1 VFKLKNN
8 IFKNR
13 NLLTDSYIPPDI
25 IGRDIQIADMGSN
38 LQPILDNPI
47 SDPINMFIHGENGT
61 GKTICT
67 NYVVQML
74 NEGITALGLDITI
87 DLIKLNCAVEKTDT
101 DILSAMLSQFGIK
114 GSPLGYSS
122 TAVMQWIWDTI
133 NEKAKTV
140 DSYAVLFF
148 FDEIDKLN
156 ANRKKFLKSDKAQLD
171 LVYQIIRAIEYGL
184 LHQPNCK
191 IGIIAA
197 SNKPQ
202 FLDSIER
209 SINSSVA
216 FYRVKFPNYNEN
228 ELYSILMDRIEA
240 FQPEAMLPDLIR
252 YVARDVAER
261 YRGDARRAMKTLSYA
276 GKFALDDG
284 SNAIYLK
291 HIIAAEQKI
300 THEINEEALSDYSKH
315 DKFLFVAIDIAH
327 RYTSEPNTGLI
338 IALYESI
345 CKIVGETPVSDRQ
358 VTRNLS
364 SLADDGVIDFRKG
377 NKGNTRIF
385 SLSTSVQQS
394 MGVLYTEDLKN
405 GIEKSI
411 IDIEIIIG
419 HKVKQ
424 KKNAKLNMFT

>member
-1 VFKLKNN
+1 MFKLKNP

-13 NLLTDSYIPPDI
+13 NLLTDSYIPLDI
-25 IGRDIQIADMGSN
+25 IGRDKQIADMGSN

-61 GKTICT
+61 GKTIST
-67 NYVVQML
+67 NYVVKML
-74 NEGITALGLDITI
+74 NEGITALGLDISVN
-87 DLIKLNCAVEKTDT
+87 LIKLNCAVEKTDT
-101 DILSAMLSQFGIK
+101 DVLSAIMSQLGIK

-122 TAVMQWIWDTI
+122 TAVMQWIWDAV
-133 NEKAKTV
+133 NDKAKTV

-156 ANRKKFLKSDKAQLD
+156 ASRKKFLKSDKAQLD

-184 LHQPNCK
+184 LHEPNCK

-216 FYRVKFPNYNEN
+216 FYRIKFPNYNEN

-240 FQPEAMLPDLIR
+240 FQPEAMSPDLIR
-252 YVARDVAER
+252 YVAKDVAER

-284 SNAIYLK
+284 SKAIHLK
-291 HIIAAEQKI
+291 HIVAAEQKI
-300 THEINEEALSDYSKH
+300 TQEINEEALSDYSKH
-315 DKFLFVAIDIAH
+315 DKLLFVAIDIAH

-385 SLSTSVQQS
+385 SLSPSVQQS
-394 MGVLYTEDLKN
+394 MSVLYTENLKN

-411 IDIEIIIG
+411 IDIEIVIG

-424 KKNAKLNMFT
+424 RKNAKLNIFT

>member
-1 VFKLKNN
+1 MFKLKNP

-13 NLLTDSYIPPDI
+13 NLLTDSYIPLDI
-25 IGRDIQIADMGSN
+25 IGRDKQIADMGSN

-61 GKTICT
+61 GKTIST
-67 NYVVQML
+67 NYVVKML
-74 NEGITALGLDITI
+74 NEGITALGLDISVN
-87 DLIKLNCAVEKTDT
+87 LIKLNCAVEKTDT
-101 DILSAMLSQFGIK
+101 DVLSAIMSQLGIK

-122 TAVMQWIWDTI
+122 TAVMQWIWDAV
-133 NEKAKTV
+133 NDKAKTV

-156 ANRKKFLKSDKAQLD
+156 ASRKKFLKSDKAQLD

-184 LHQPNCK
+184 LHEPNCK

-240 FQPEAMLPDLIR
+240 FQPEAMSPDLIR
-252 YVARDVAER
+252 YVAKDVAER

-284 SNAIYLK
+284 SKAIHLK
-291 HIIAAEQKI
+291 HIVAAEQKI
-300 THEINEEALSDYSKH
+300 TQEINEEALSDYSKH
-315 DKFLFVAIDIAH
+315 DKLLFVAIDIAH

-385 SLSTSVQQS
+385 SLSPSVQQS
-394 MGVLYTEDLKN
+394 MSVLYTENLKN

-411 IDIEIIIG
+411 IDIEIVIG

-424 KKNAKLNMFT
+424 RKNAKLNIFT

>member
-1 VFKLKNN
+1 MFKLKNP

-25 IGRDIQIADMGSN
+25 IGRDEQIADMGSN

-61 GKTICT
+61 GKTIT
-67 NYVVQML
+67 TSYIIKML
-74 NEGITALGLDITI
+74 EEGITSMGLDIAVDFI
-87 DLIKLNCAVEKTDT
+87 RINCAISKNDT
-101 DILSAMLSQFGIK
+101 EVLTEMLSQFGIK
-114 GSPLGYSS
+114 GSPLGYSTS
-122 TAVMQWIWDTI
+122 AVMQWIWDCI
-133 NEKAKTV
+133 NKKAKTV

-148 FDEIDKLN
+148 FDELDKFNLSK
-156 ANRKKFLKSDKAQLD
+156 KKFLKSEKAQLD
-171 LVYQIIRAIEYGL
+171 LLYQIARAIENDL
-184 LHQPNCK
+184 VKSQNCK
-191 IGIIAA
+191 IGIIIA
-197 SNKPQ
+197 SNKSN
-202 FLDSIER
+202 FLDSVDR
-209 SINSSVA
+209 SITSSA
-216 FYRVKFPNYNEN
+216 GFYSINFPTYNED
-228 ELYSILMDRIEA
+228 ELSLILLDRKEA
-240 FQPEAMLPDLIR
+240 FQPTAISDELIK
-252 YVARDVAER
+252 YVAKDVAER

-284 SNAIYLK
+284 SDAINLK
-291 HIIAAEQKI
+291 HVLVAEQKI
-300 THEINEEALSDYSKH
+300 TQEINEEALSDYSKH
-315 DKFLFVAIDIAH
+315 DKLLFVAIDIAH

-364 SLADDGVIDFRKG
+364 SLADDGIIDFRKG

-385 SLSTSVQQS
+385 SLSQSVQQS

-411 IDIEIIIG
+411 IDIEIVIG

>member
-1 VFKLKNN
+1 
-8 IFKNR
+8 
-13 NLLTDSYIPPDI
+13 
-25 IGRDIQIADMGSN
+25 
-38 LQPILDNPI
+38 
-47 SDPINMFIHGENGT
+47 
-61 GKTICT
+61 
-67 NYVVQML
+67 
-74 NEGITALGLDITI
+74 
-87 DLIKLNCAVEKTDT
+87 
-101 DILSAMLSQFGIK
+101 
-114 GSPLGYSS
+114 
-122 TAVMQWIWDTI
+122 
-133 NEKAKTV
+133 
-140 DSYAVLFF
+140 
-148 FDEIDKLN
+148 
-156 ANRKKFLKSDKAQLD
+156 
-171 LVYQIIRAIEYGL
+171 
-184 LHQPNCK
+184 
-191 IGIIAA
+191 
-197 SNKPQ
+197 
-202 FLDSIER
+202 
-209 SINSSVA
+209 
-216 FYRVKFPNYNEN
+216 
-228 ELYSILMDRIEA
+228 MDRIEA
-240 FQPEAMLPDLIR
+240 FQPEAMSPDLIR

>member
-1 VFKLKNN
+1 MKNP

-13 NLLTDSYIPPDI
+13 NLLTDSYIPLDI
-25 IGRDIQIADMGSN
+25 IGRDKQIADMGSN

-61 GKTICT
+61 GKTIST
-67 NYVVQML
+67 NYVIKML
-74 NEGITALGLDITI
+74 NEGITALGLDITV

-101 DILSAMLSQFGIK
+101 DVLSAIMSQFVIK

-122 TAVMQWIWDTI
+122 TAVMQWIWDAV
-133 NEKAKTV
+133 NDKAKTV
-140 DSYAVLFF
+140 NSYAVLFF

-156 ANRKKFLKSDKAQLD
+156 ASRKKFLKSDKAQLD

-184 LHQPNCK
+184 LHEPNCK

-240 FQPEAMLPDLIR
+240 FQPEAMSPDLIR
-252 YVARDVAER
+252 YVAKDVAER

-284 SNAIYLK
+284 SKAINLK
-291 HIIAAEQKI
+291 HIVAAEQKI
-300 THEINEEALSDYSKH
+300 TKEINEEALSDYSKH
-315 DKFLFVAIDIAH
+315 DKLLFVAIDIAH

-385 SLSTSVQQS
+385 SLSPSVQQS
-394 MGVLYTEDLKN
+394 MSVLYTEDLKN
-405 GIEKSI
+405 GIERSI
-411 IDIEIIIG
+411 IDIEIVIG

-424 KKNAKLNMFT
+424 KKNAKLNIFT